1 MFFQKTLLFK
11 LIISIV
17 LLAPSFAMDDLEG
30 KESPSHKMDYS
41 IMASFED
48 GLENQNLLMSQE
60 SSTTLINDF
69 EYTHNE
75 LVLFQPLSKEEEDL
89 DSVDVPH
96 FGPFRTSYKFQYM
109 NDDCIFKSNFSKKF
123 FEFVLYKRLYIDTL
137 QLAQQFKIY
146 KILLMFAQARPY
158 SIDKSESFKI
168 KSMRIRTPIFQE
180 NDSCI
185 SKVNQFKIARILILS
200 ETISIIGTSFG
211 YNLPRLSVIIP
222 LGFIQLTMDRIPFF
236 SDISGALNRRIT
248 EMTLP
253 IAERFINNCKGLAAG
268 ISQWFY

>member
-1 MFFQKTLLFK
+1 MFFQKTLLFN

-17 LLAPSFAMDDLEG
+17 LLAPSFAMDDSEG
-30 KESPSHKMDYS
+30 NESPSGKMVYS

-48 GLENQNLLMSQE
+48 GLENQNLLTSQG
-60 SSTTLINDF
+60 SSTELINDF
-69 EYTHNE
+69 ECKHNE
-75 LVLFQPLSKEEEDL
+75 LVLFQPFPKKEEDF
-89 DSVDVPH
+89 DSADAPH
-96 FGPFRTSYKFQYM
+96 FGPFRTSYKFQDM
-109 NDDCIFKSNFSKKF
+109 NDDYIFKRNFSKKF

-137 QLAQQFKIY
+137 QLAEQFKIS

-158 SIDKSESFKI
+158 SIDGSESFKI
-168 KSMRIRTPIFQE
+168 KSMRIRAPIFQE

-211 YNLPRLSVIIP
+211 YNLPRLSVIVP
-222 LGFIQLTMDRIPFF
+222 LGFMQLAIDRIPFF

-253 IAERFINNCKGLAAG
+253 IVERFINNCNGLAAG